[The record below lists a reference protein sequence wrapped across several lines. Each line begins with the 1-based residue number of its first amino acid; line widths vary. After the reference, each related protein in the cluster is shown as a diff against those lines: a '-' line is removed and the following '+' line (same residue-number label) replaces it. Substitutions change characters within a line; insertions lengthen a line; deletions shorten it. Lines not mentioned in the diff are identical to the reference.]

1 MKRIILQ
8 VLLIITC
15 NITVKAMEANKDS
28 LIFTEH
34 NLPLHLTFQEYKD
47 IEANL
52 LRMID
57 TVNQEISALEKR
69 NIQLAYN
76 VDDYRPI
83 DYILNV
89 EATVL
94 SNNAIITNDKKPQL
108 NKYQQSLKI
117 VQEKI
122 ARFNKN

>member
-1 MKRIILQ
+1 
-8 VLLIITC
+8 
-15 NITVKAMEANKDS
+15 MEANKDS

-83 DYILNV
+83 DYIQNV

-122 ARFNKN
+122 AEIIC

>member
-1 MKRIILQ
+1 
-8 VLLIITC
+8 
-15 NITVKAMEANKDS
+15 MEANKDS
-28 LIFTEH
+28 FIFTEH
-34 NLPLHLTFQEYKD
+34 NPPLHLTLQEYKN
-47 IEANL
+47 IEATL
-52 LRMID
+52 LRMIEA
-57 TVNQEISALEKR
+57 VNQEISVLEKR
-69 NIQLAYN
+69 NIQLAYS

-94 SNNAIITNDKKPQL
+94 SNNAIITKDKKPQL

-122 ARFNKN
+122 AEFNKN